1 MRRCNVPSLSP
12 LPSPHLPLPSFLPSS
27 PSSGHFRSPFHNLP
41 LPLLNLPLPLP
52 YSATPPSLICP
63 SPFLNLPLPLLN
75 LPLPLPYSAA
85 PPSLICPSH
94 SRTNPLCLIMCSL
107 HRPIKLKSTPTQLSP
122 LSKVRGGVWR
132 EERTHCL
139 RMQSTCND
147 YSVKGGVH
155 INTGSLVGT
164 LVYSH
169 WYMHS
174 LRATVEP
181 LYRGHHWDPA
191 GCPVYSGTLYGGYH

>member
-12 LPSPHLPLPSFLPSS
+12 PPLPSPSSSFLPPLFSLFS
-27 PSSGHFRSPFHNLP
+27 TSYGHFRSPFH
-41 LPLLNLPLPLP
+41 
-52 YSATPPSLICP
+52 
-63 SPFLNLPLPLLN
+63 NLPLPLLN

-155 INTGSLVGT
+155 ISTGSLVGT

-191 GCPVYSGTLYGGYH
+191 GCPVYSGTSL